1 MRPCPTLIRARAVM
15 VRTGSG
21 PVDYIADRVQVIG
34 VTLSSSGDEVD
45 RSEVLDPLAP
55 PRASVVLGRRMA
67 SVTIEQEV
75 YGDLS
80 QHAALFRACPV
91 AVTQSSAG
99 IAGSVSS
106 SPSARGQRCTI
117 EIVEVGGNRYRV
129 EDALGVFAL
138 SGAPGERLLL
148 TFDLQGELVPV
159 EDAGLAPMAFIMPPA
174 PLVYRNA
181 TLLASEQTFATCPE
195 FSFDPG
201 MTLGTTDYTCSP
213 DGGRAAF
220 VQRASQAV
228 LALTG
233 VLSGRES
240 IDRHWAAARVPVC
253 GATLDATV
261 WSDGV
266 SSSVRVELR
275 GCATVDPALA
285 EVEGFAA
292 YDLAVGA
299 ASWSVVWDID
309 EGVPVPVQLG
319 AVVWLDPTD
328 ASTLFVDAEGTT
340 PCAPDDPVGLWKNKG
355 TAGAVGD
362 AKQAVSANRPLLGN
376 GYVDFASTNN
386 TLNTALA
393 SVNYP
398 VEIVCVIN
406 SVGTGIGNRLV
417 FGNRNYNQPVD
428 GFFFGGRSLGG
439 IVTQARTAGVIQN
452 ALYSIGSS
460 KEWGIARSTITT
472 TDVTQE
478 AAGESPLT
486 KTWSPELEPQAGTA
500 AMRIGRGAAAGPM
513 RIKELLVFDRVLTPT
528 ERAQVYAYL
537 EARQ

>member
-1 MRPCPTLIRARAVM
+1 M
-15 VRTGSG
+15 VRAGSG
-21 PVDYIADRVQVIG
+21 PVDYVADRVQVIG
-34 VTLSSSGDEVD
+34 VSLSSSGDEVD

-67 SVTIEQEV
+67 NVTIEQEV

-99 IAGSVSS
+99 IAGAVSS
-106 SPSARGQRCTI
+106 SPSARGKRCTI

-129 EDALGVFAL
+129 EDALGVFTM

-159 EDAGLAPMAFIMPPA
+159 EDAGLAPMAVVMPPA

-181 TLLASEQTFATCPE
+181 SLLASEQAFATCPE
-195 FSFDPG
+195 FSFDAG
-201 MTLGTTDYTCSP
+201 MSLGTMDYTCSP
-213 DGGRAAF
+213 NGGRASF
-220 VQRASQAV
+220 VQRDAQAV

-299 ASWSVVWDID
+299 AAWSLVWDIG
-309 EGVPVPVQLG
+309 EGVPLPIELG
-319 AVVWLDPTD
+319 AAVWLDPTD
-328 ASTLFVDAEGTT
+328 LATLFIDSAGTT
-340 PCAPDDPVGLWKNKG
+340 PVQYSGDPVGLWRNKG
-355 TAGAVGD
+355 TLGAVGD
-362 AKQAVSANRPLLGN
+362 AAQPVSASRPVWTDAGGLTG
-376 GYVDFASTNN
+376 FSN
-386 TLNTALA
+386 TTFLDAAGVHLKAPCTLVVSYDLA
-393 SVNYP
+393 GS
-398 VEIVCVIN
+398 
-406 SVGTGIGNRLV
+406 SVGQRLLSDSP
-417 FGNRNYNQPVD
+417 QST
-428 GFFFGGRSLGG
+428 SLGG
-439 IVTQARTAGVIQN
+439 YRVHTQTGEMRFNTPPPSNRYSQVIGGDS
-452 ALYSIGSS
+452 AAFIGH
-460 KEWGIARSTITT
+460 ID
-472 TDVTQE
+472 TDGSVQ
-478 AAGESPLT
+478 AFSDVN
-486 KTWSPELEPQAGTA
+486 QAGGSMLT
-500 AMRIGRGAAAGPM
+500 IEPNWEGRAGM
-513 RIKELLVFDRVLTPT
+513 SLNSTSFAFGGTIKHVLVFDRVLSEVESTL
-528 ERAQVYAYL
+528 R
-537 EARQ
+537 